1 MSVIAMDI
9 ETELSKYGV
18 ENLEIKT
25 QIAPVWT
32 TDWLSKKGLA
42 KLEEY
47 GIAPPQS
54 ASIISSAYRLALMV
68 QFHKLKV
75 KDIHKTIRDAV
86 VLTLEPEQ
94 TDAFAFVQGQY
105 FTFRK
110 VFEGEELRR
119 SYSICSSLN
128 DGLLQVGIKK
138 VDGGTFSTWA
148 NTELQIG
155 DTLEAM
161 PPMGDFY
168 AEPLKNDDNHFLAFA
183 GGSGITPVLSII
195 KSSLENEDHSSV
207 TLVYANRN
215 LNTIMFR
222 EELEDLKNLYMGRV
236 NIIHILEDESQD
248 IELFRGRVDQ
258 QKCDELFKSWINLSS
273 VTTAY
278 ICGPEPMMLAISDAL
293 KKHGLNKENIRFELF
308 ASGQPGR
315 AKKKAASNQTTE
327 TGTMGR
333 VTLNGETRSLTINPN
348 TSLLEAA
355 LENNI
360 DAPFA
365 CKAGVC
371 STCRAKVIEGKVEM
385 VANHALEDYEVEA
398 GFVLSCQCYPVSE
411 KIVWDY
417 DLSGH

>member
-1 MSVIAMDI
+1 
-9 ETELSKYGV
+9 
-18 ENLEIKT
+18 
-25 QIAPVWT
+25 
-32 TDWLSKKGLA
+32 
-42 KLEEY
+42 
-47 GIAPPQS
+47 
-54 ASIISSAYRLALMV
+54 MV

-94 TDAFAFVQGQY
+94 TYAFAFVQGQY
-105 FTFRK
+105 LTFRK

-161 PPMGDFY
+161 PPMGNFY
-168 AEPLKNDDNHFLAFA
+168 AEPLKNDDNHYLAFA

-278 ICGPEPMMLAISDAL
+278 ICGPEPMMLTISDAL

-308 ASGQPGR
+308 TSGQPGR
-315 AKKKAASNQTTE
+315 AKKKAASNLTTE
-327 TGTMGR
+327 TGTLGR

-371 STCRAKVIEGKVEM
+371 STCRAKVIEGEVEM

-398 GFVLSCQCYPVSE
+398 GFVLSCQCYPISE
-411 KIVWDY
+411 NIVWDY